1 MKALVIYE
9 SMFGTT
15 REIAEAIAE
24 GLRGQ
29 LEVETVEV
37 GTAGP
42 PPADI
47 DLLVVG
53 GPTHA
58 FSMSRETTRKSARE
72 QAKGF
77 GITPVSQGIGVRDW
91 LDKVGRA
98 DGAKA
103 AVFDTS
109 AKAPRWVPTGSAAK
123 AIGKALSGKGY
134 RLIVRPEQFR
144 IDGSNPK
151 LLPGELDR
159 AKAWGA
165 DLAARLQQQAA

>member
-9 SMFGTT
+9 LMFGTT
-15 REIAEAIAE
+15 REIAEAIAD
-24 GLRGQ
+24 GLRSK
-29 LEVETVEV
+29 LEVDAVEV
-37 GTAGP
+37 GVAGP
-42 PPADI
+42 PPTDV

-58 FSMSRETTRKSARE
+58 FSMSRETTREGARE

-91 LDKVGRA
+91 LDGVP
-98 DGAKA
+98 A
-103 AVFDTS
+103 AGERLAATFDTS

-134 RLIVRPEQFR
+134 RLVVAPEQFR
-144 IDGSNPK
+144 IDGKNPQ
-151 LLPGELDR
+151 LVPGELDR

-165 DLAARLQQQAA
+165 SLAAQMSG

>member
-15 REIAEAIAE
+15 HEIAEAIAE
-24 GLRGQ
+24 GIRGAFD
-29 LEVETVEV
+29 VESAEV
-37 GTAGP
+37 GHAGQP
-42 PPADI
+42 PGDI

-58 FSMSRETTRKSARE
+58 FSMSREATRANAKA
-72 QAKGF
+72 QAAEF
-77 GITPVSQGIGVRDW
+77 GVTPVSQGIGVRDW
-91 LDKVGRA
+91 LDTLGSAGGKA
-98 DGAKA
+98 A

-123 AIGKALSGKGY
+123 AIGKVLSGKGY
-134 RLIVRPEQFR
+134 RLIVAPEQFR
-144 IDGSNPK
+144 IDGRNPK
-151 LLPGELDR
+151 LLPGELER

-165 DLAARLQQQAA
+165 SLAGRLSG

>member
-15 REIAEAIAE
+15 RQIAEAIAE
-24 GLRGQ
+24 GLRTR
-29 LEVETVEV
+29 LEVESAEV
-37 GTAGP
+37 GVAGA

-58 FSMSRETTRKSARE
+58 FSMSRQTTRDGARE

-91 LDKVGRA
+91 LGNVPSGAGRL
-98 DGAKA
+98 A
-103 AVFDTS
+103 AAFDTS

-123 AIGKALSGKGY
+123 AIAKVLSGKGY
-134 RLIVRPEQFR
+134 RVVNAPEQFR
-144 IDGSNPK
+144 IDGKNPQ
-151 LLPGELDR
+151 LVPGEADR

-165 DLAARLQQQAA
+165 ALAAEISR

>member
-9 SMFGTT
+9 SLFGTT
-15 REIAEAIAE
+15 REIAEAVAE
-24 GLRGQ
+24 GLRRK

-37 GTAGP
+37 GAAGA

-47 DLLVVG
+47 DLLVIG

-58 FSMSRETTRKSARE
+58 FSMSRETTRQGGRE

-91 LDKVGRA
+91 LAAAPAGAGRL
-98 DGAKA
+98 A
-103 AVFDTS
+103 AAFDTS

-123 AIGKALSGKGY
+123 AIAKGLSGKGY
-134 RLIVRPEQFR
+134 RVMVAPEQFR
-144 IDGSNPK
+144 IDGKNPQ
-151 LLPGELDR
+151 LVPGEAER
-159 AKAWGA
+159 AKAWGEA
-165 DLAARLQQQAA
+165 LAAEISR